1 MRPSG
6 EGGPDRQAD
15 GRQWVTLN
23 CRVTWLNLHIRKVPV
38 KASVQRVRVRWR
50 EGGQWG
56 GCWSHPGAEAAQP
69 LSLVSVSFLA
79 CGSKNKTDLYNPS
92 TPRGWFLRNAQV
104 QRTLGT
110 SSLPWWK

>member
-38 KASVQRVRVRWR
+38 KASMQRVRVRWR

-69 LSLVSVSFLA
+69 LSLVFCVIS
-79 CGSKNKTDLYNPS
+79 GM
-92 TPRGWFLRNAQV
+92 
-104 QRTLGT
+104 
-110 SSLPWWK
+110 WKQKQD